1 VTTGRAVLAS
11 AIGAILL
18 GAGALP
24 SQAGPNELALL
35 SAYVGEWSG
44 ASVLQG
50 GKAPEPFKCRLTVD
64 KGNQARINYAGR
76 CTLVNMNLSVSG
88 TIAFDD
94 ASQRYQAVM
103 SSNAGFKGLAVGQI
117 QGDKITFN
125 LIEKQTDRAGNDVRI
140 GSSIILTGN
149 SSITVDFQV
158 EFNNSGNLLTA
169 SVPFSKSG

>member
-1 VTTGRAVLAS
+1 MTTRHALTAW
-11 AIGAILL
+11 AIGAMLM
-18 GAGALP
+18 GAGAFP
-24 SQAGPNELALL
+24 AQAGPNEVALL

-44 ASVLQG
+44 DSVLQG
-50 GKAPEPFKCRLTVD
+50 GKTPEPFKCRLTVD

-94 ASQRYQAVM
+94 ASRTYQAVM

-117 QGDKITFN
+117 QGDRITFK
-125 LIEKQTDRAGNDVRI
+125 LVEKQTDRAGNDVRI

-158 EFNNSGNLLTA
+158 EFNNSGNVLTA
-169 SVPFSKSG
+169 SVPFSK